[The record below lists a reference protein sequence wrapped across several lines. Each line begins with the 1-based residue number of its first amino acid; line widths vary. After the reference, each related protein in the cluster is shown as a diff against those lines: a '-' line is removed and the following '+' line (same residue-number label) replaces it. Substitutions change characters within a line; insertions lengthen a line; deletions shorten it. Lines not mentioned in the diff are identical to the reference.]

1 MSGTL
6 QIARL
11 FGIDIKL
18 HFSWVFIFLLVA
30 WSLARSY
37 LPQNYPGWSADLY
50 WVVGILGSISLFACV
65 LIHELSH
72 SLVAISRGYRVSGI
86 TLFFLGGVSEIAEE
100 AAEAGE
106 EFWIAVVGPLASLAL
121 AAIFGLLLLLGFR
134 TTSPVG
140 ALVQYLAFINLVLA
154 LFNLVPA
161 YPLDGGRVLK
171 SLVWKTTGNIK
182 KANAVASIT
191 GSVLGF
197 VFIGVGILIAFR
209 TGSFI
214 SGLWLVFIGWFI
226 QSTASSIRREQAVHS
241 ALSGRRVAD
250 TMDQG
255 LPRVE
260 PGTTVQELLDRFIT
274 REFQRAY
281 LVYLGDSFQ
290 GLVSVSDVIKVSPQD
305 RPSRFVAEI
314 MTKASDVASISPSDS
329 LEAALQILASRDVN
343 QLVVMENGA
352 PLGLLTRR
360 DVLRVMEISQIL
372 GNPRSNL

>member
-11 FGIDIKL
+11 FGIEIKL
-18 HFSWVFIFLLVA
+18 HFSWIFIFLLIA
-30 WSLARSY
+30 WSLAGSY
-37 LPQNYPGWSADLY
+37 LPQNYPGWSTNRY

-65 LIHELSH
+65 LVHELSH
-72 SLVAISRGYRVSGI
+72 SLTAMSRGYRVSGI
-86 TLFFLGGVSEIAEE
+86 TLFFLGGVSEIDEE
-100 AAEAGE
+100 ATGAGE

-121 AAIFGLLLLLGFR
+121 AAIFGLFLVLGVG
-134 TTSPVG
+134 TNSPVG

-154 LFNLVPA
+154 LFNLIPA
-161 YPLDGGRVLK
+161 FPLDGGRVLK
-171 SLVWKTTGNIK
+171 SLVWKATGSINT
-182 KANAVASIT
+182 ANAVASIT
-191 GSVLGF
+191 GSILGF
-197 VFIGVGILIAFR
+197 IFIGLGILIAFK

-226 QSTASSIRREQAVHS
+226 QSTASSSRREQAVHH

-250 TMDQG
+250 TMDQD

-260 PGTTVQELLDRFIT
+260 PGTTVQDLLDRFIT

-290 GLVSVSDVIKVSPQD
+290 GLVSVSDVIKVSPPD
-305 RPSRFVAEI
+305 RSTRYVAEI
-314 MTKASDVASISPSDS
+314 MTRASEVASISPSDP
-329 LEAALQILASRDVN
+329 LEAALQLLATRDVN
-343 QLVVMENGA
+343 QLVVMENGV

-372 GNPRSNL
+372 GNPQGSP